1 MKVGRLTDTEFSLSP
16 SLFTGSHCSFSLM
29 LYLIEL
35 NQKTISNL
43 KKKKHWA
50 HFIFTAFHRFVCLA
64 VTLSRR
70 KHFHLS
76 SRR

>member
-43 KKKKHWA
+43 KKKNTGH
-50 HFIFTAFHRFVCLA
+50 ISSSLPSTGLFVL
-64 VTLSRR
+64 L
-70 KHFHLS
+70 
-76 SRR
+76 